1 VDEICVVN
9 GKIRKQLSRSKVI
22 CHQLD
27 MFIHK
32 KKKKIYLPKRL
43 VARKGFSLSTLA
55 TIHTI
60 KQK

>member
-1 VDEICVVN
+1 MS
-9 GKIRKQLSRSKVI
+9 GKSK
-22 CHQLD
+22 
-27 MFIHK
+27 K

-43 VARKGFSLSTLA
+43 VARKGFRPSMLD

>member
-1 VDEICVVN
+1 MYIEQN
-9 GKIRKQLSRSKVI
+9 EKKMQYNTWQMEFELPK
-22 CHQLD
+22 
-27 MFIHK
+27 K

-43 VARKGFSLSTLA
+43 VARKGFSASTLV